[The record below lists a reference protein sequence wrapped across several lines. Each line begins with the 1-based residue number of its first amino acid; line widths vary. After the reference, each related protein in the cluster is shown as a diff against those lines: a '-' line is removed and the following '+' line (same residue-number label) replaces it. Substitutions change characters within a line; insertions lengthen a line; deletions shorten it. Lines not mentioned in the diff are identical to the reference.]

1 MKLPDELLK
10 RFGNSRFVKTCN
22 ELIYK
27 CGFFLPLVP
36 WYPKHISE
44 LDHCNHLMT
53 KFEPDL
59 DMEHPGWKDQNY
71 RERRKLIAELS
82 FSFRQ

>member
-1 MKLPDELLK
+1 M
-10 RFGNSRFVKTCN
+10 NSFISVV
-22 ELIYK
+22 
-27 CGFFLPLVP
+27 FLPLVP